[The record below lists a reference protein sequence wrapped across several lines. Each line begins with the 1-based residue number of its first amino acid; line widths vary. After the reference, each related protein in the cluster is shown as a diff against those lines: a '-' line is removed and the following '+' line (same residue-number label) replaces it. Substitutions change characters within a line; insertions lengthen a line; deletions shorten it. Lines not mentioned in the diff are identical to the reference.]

1 MKYLLA
7 DFLAYL
13 ASLTL
18 QNTPA
23 YADSHLLYAH

>member
-1 MKYLLA
+1 MKYLFA
-7 DFLAYL
+7 GFWACL

-23 YADSHLLYAH
+23 YTELLYAY